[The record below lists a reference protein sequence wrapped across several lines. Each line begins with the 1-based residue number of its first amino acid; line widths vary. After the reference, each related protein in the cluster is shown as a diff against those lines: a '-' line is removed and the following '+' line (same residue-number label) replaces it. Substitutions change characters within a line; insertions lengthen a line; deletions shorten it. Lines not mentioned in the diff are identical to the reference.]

1 MSQGKD
7 CSQDVREVAEVASE
21 VNLGEEERQ
30 GYATISEIRRGIF
43 GFLASVMR
51 AMGFL
56 PCWTAHC
63 PVCGSSEVTSHIR
76 RSRIVVDGPTYM
88 EVKCGKCGHK
98 WNLLLRSGP

>member
-1 MSQGKD
+1 MTID
-7 CSQDVREVAEVASE
+7 REAVKETSE

-51 AMGFL
+51 TMGFQSR
-56 PCWTAHC
+56 WTEHC
-63 PVCGSSEVTSHIR
+63 PVCGSSDVTSHIR

-88 EVKCGKCGHK
+88 EMKCGKCGHK
-98 WNLLLRSGP
+98 WHLLLRTGP